1 MISQMQVV
9 NMDKGEK
16 GKRKEEEE
24 LKQEKKKL
32 SSPIQESIL

>member
-24 LKQEKKKL
+24 PKQEKKEL